1 MVILNNLFEPN
12 FAENN
17 RVVILKVNVDYR
29 IVLKSLFTNFPQKCF
44 SLSNGVYIYKIG
56 LV

>member
-12 FAENN
+12 FAENS

-44 SLSNGVYIYKIG
+44 SLSNGVHIYKIG